1 MKKDLI
7 VATEHKTLLN
17 LTRLLYKAYE
27 GGRPK
32 PFNLFSVL
40 RSSHD
45 EVNLH
50 SRFLAALLDHREHGT
65 KGRENLKDFVRT
77 VLNLKI
83 DGRFDWTE
91 SRVQRESSNID
102 ILVTWG
108 SQVAIVIENKI
119 YARDQDRQLDGYLKT
134 VKEMGFEEIHL
145 VYLTLHGSPPSEE
158 SLGSLRAC
166 DERLK
171 CRGYDSE
178 NVFQAWL
185 RNCLQRAFDEP
196 ELRGSIVQYLQL
208 VQELTGHK
216 GGYMTALEKL
226 LKQEDNLLRASE
238 LAEAMVRRMI
248 DLQKDLWNKIIH
260 EAESQ
265 TGLRFELDPDI
276 EDIEKEIG
284 RYYTPS
290 ARNKTIQYSARA
302 KTKGLRA
309 DLELSLTVQL
319 YANRLQWGVSYGE
332 KQEDQRKH
340 QKLIDGFR
348 TRFHCRSDSW
358 WPCVESD
365 DERFTLQTNKVPP
378 FSCGSETASGMR
390 TRDRRE
396 IERHAPVP
404 Q

>member
-1 MKKDLI
+1 M
-7 VATEHKTLLN
+7 ATEHKTLLN
-17 LTRLLYKAYE
+17 LTRLLYKAYQ
-27 GGRPK
+27 GNRPK

-65 KGRENLKDFVRT
+65 KDRENLKDFVRT

-83 DGRFDWTE
+83 DGRFDWTK

-119 YARDQDRQLDGYLKT
+119 YARDQDRQLDRYLET
-134 VKEMGFEEIHL
+134 VREMGFEEIHL

-158 SLGSLRAC
+158 SLGSLKAC

-178 NVFQAWL
+178 DVFQAWL
-185 RNCLQRAFDEP
+185 RNCLQRASDEP
-196 ELRGSIVQYLQL
+196 ELRGSIVQYLHL

-216 GGYMTALEKL
+216 GGYMTALEEL

-248 DLQKDLWNKIIH
+248 DLQEDLWNKIIH

-276 EDIEKEIG
+276 ENFKKEIG

-290 ARNKTIQYSARA
+290 ARNRIIQVFSQALGFRS
-302 KTKGLRA
+302 RSV
-309 DLELSLTVQL
+309 ELSLTVQL
-319 YANRLQWGVSYGE
+319 YANRLQWGVTYDE
-332 KQEDQRKH
+332 EQDQSKH
-340 QKLIDGFR
+340 KKLIDGFR
-348 TRFHCRSDSW
+348 TRFHCRHDSW

-365 DERFTLQTNKVPP
+365 ERFTLETNSVPP
-378 FSCGSETASGMR
+378 FLAEDQQRQECAQEIAGRLGDMQEFL
-390 TRDRRE
+390 RE
-396 IERHAPVP
+396 SPALLR
-404 Q
+404 